1 MTDSYPLAISKMWRE
16 PNDMLCLQLQP
27 EPDHQNDFEFLPG
40 QYLTL
45 GATVGGQ
52 RINRSYSLCSS
63 PGEPLTVAIK
73 NIEGGIFS
81 SHAHERLQE
90 GDVLRSLAPAGEF
103 VAPCQSVGQ
112 QHLLCIAAGSG
123 ITPILSI
130 VRASLKANPVCR
142 VTLMYGNRKG
152 TDIAFME
159 SLCWLKNA
167 FMERFQWINV
177 LSQERQIAPALH
189 GRINNETGAALNG
202 TLINIEE
209 YDDFFLCGPE
219 GLIAEVSRG
228 LRALGIEESR
238 IHYELFFASA
248 EDARLAIE
256 KHKQRARDYGGMTTQ
271 VTVRAGGRE
280 VSFGL
285 DADGESILD
294 SAMNNGLNLP
304 FSCKGGV
311 CATCKAKVL
320 SGEVDMD
327 LNHGLSEGE
336 VEAGYVL
343 TCQAHPISK
352 NVSIDYD
359 VT

>member
-1 MTDSYPLAISKMWRE
+1 MTDFFPLTISKMWRE
-16 PNDMLCLQLQP
+16 PNDMLCLQLEP
-27 EPDHQNDFEFLPG
+27 EPGDQRDFAFLPG

-45 GATVGGQ
+45 SAILDDQ
-52 RINRSYSLCSS
+52 RVNRSYSICSG
-63 PGEPLTVAIK
+63 PDEPLTVAIK
-73 NIEGGIFS
+73 NIEGGTYS
-81 SHAHERLQE
+81 SYAHQRLQQ
-90 GDVLRSLAPAGEF
+90 GDVVYSLPPAGEF
-103 VAPCQSVGQ
+103 VANSRGVGSQ
-112 QHLLCIAAGSG
+112 RLLCIAAGSG
-123 ITPILSI
+123 ITPVLSI
-130 VRASLKANPVCR
+130 VQASLKDNPDCH
-142 VTLMYGNRKG
+142 VTLLYGNRKG

-159 SLCWLKNA
+159 TLCWLKNTYLD
-167 FMERFQWINV
+167 RFQWINV

-189 GRINNETGAALNG
+189 GRITNKTGAALNG
-202 TLINIEE
+202 TLINLEE
-209 YDDFFLCGPE
+209 YNDFFLCGPE

-256 KHKQRARDYGGMTTQ
+256 KHKQRARDYGGMSTT
-271 VTVRAGGRE
+271 VTVRSGGRE
-280 VSFGL
+280 ISFGL

-327 LNHGLSEGE
+327 LNHGLSEAE

-352 NVSIDYD
+352 TVSIDYD